1 MPNNNTINNVIYTN
15 TSTIIADKIKTEHLS
30 TTVTVIN
37 TIQVHS
43 EQRRRNNLQHGVTEP
58 QRPVPGNGNSNPP
71 SENMLQ
77 LFSFVYG
84 FEWDEIGDFIL
95 SLQNPSLGGLYQ
107 KGYIDFLDFE
117 VPEYQTHDLS
127 IR

>member
-1 MPNNNTINNVIYTN
+1 M
-15 TSTIIADKIKTEHLS
+15 
-30 TTVTVIN
+30 
-37 TIQVHS
+37 
-43 EQRRRNNLQHGVTEP
+43 TEP
-58 QRPVPGNGNSNPP
+58 QRPVPGNGNSNLS

-84 FEWDEIGDFIL
+84 FEWDEIEDFIL
-95 SLQNPSLGGLYQ
+95 SLQNPSLDGLYQ

-117 VPEYQTHDLS
+117 VPEYQTHNLS

>member
-1 MPNNNTINNVIYTN
+1 MEWQSLNDLYLAMATATLLQKIYY
-15 TSTIIADKIKTEHLS
+15 SF
-30 TTVTVIN
+30 
-37 TIQVHS
+37 
-43 EQRRRNNLQHGVTEP
+43 
-58 QRPVPGNGNSNPP
+58 
-71 SENMLQ
+71 
-77 LFSFVYG
+77 FSFVYG

-95 SLQNPSLGGLYQ
+95 SLQNPSLDGLYQ